1 MGPEITFL
9 AQRTNRTTG
18 TLRQIPTQP
27 PQPTTRRTAMTEQQ
41 FIVFMEEYGQLVIT
55 TAIAIIV
62 LIMLFHKIWPMLT
75 KAVEIGNTLGGLP
88 QTIERVEKKLEHL
101 ETTLNTVK
109 MEVLPNGGSS
119 LRDAINRTEKQLAVV
134 GRIVAKHERDINKS

>member
-1 MGPEITFL
+1 
-9 AQRTNRTTG
+9 
-18 TLRQIPTQP
+18 
-27 PQPTTRRTAMTEQQ
+27 MTEQQ
-41 FIVFMEEYGQLVIT
+41 FIVFMEEYGQLVVT

-75 KAVEIGNTLGGLP
+75 KFVEIGNTLGELP

-101 ETTLNTVK
+101 EATLDTVK

-119 LRDAINRTEKQLAVV
+119 LRDAVNRTEKQLATV
-134 GRIVAKHERDINKS
+134 GRIVAKHERDIRRG

>member
-1 MGPEITFL
+1 
-9 AQRTNRTTG
+9 
-18 TLRQIPTQP
+18 
-27 PQPTTRRTAMTEQQ
+27 MTEQQ

-62 LIMLFHKIWPMLT
+62 IIMLFHKIWPALT
-75 KAVEIGNTLGGLP
+75 KAVEIGNTLGELP

>member
-1 MGPEITFL
+1 
-9 AQRTNRTTG
+9 
-18 TLRQIPTQP
+18 
-27 PQPTTRRTAMTEQQ
+27 MTEQQ

-55 TAIAIIV
+55 TSIAIIV
-62 LIMLFHKIWPMLT
+62 IIMLFHKIWPALT
-75 KAVEIGNTLGGLP
+75 KAVEIGNTLGELP

-109 MEVLPNGGSS
+109 GEVLPNGGGS

-134 GRIVAKHERDINKS
+134 GRIVAKHERDIRKK